1 MFFSV
6 TLIIAT
12 LFVTDVHSQVGSALK
27 EAPTVKP
34 TVKKRLP
41 KALVIYERKDLQESF
56 IIIFSL
62 SRERRGSGID
72 LDSRLPLNYE
82 FFFYKTIK
90 SIRIHVSSHNWHP
103 MLI

>member
-6 TLIIAT
+6 TLIIVS

-56 IIIFSL
+56 ISEVARNQ
-62 SRERRGSGID
+62 SRSKSARVGSDID
-72 LDSRLPLNYE
+72 FKNKILMKPFKVFAFALLFTTGN
-82 FFFYKTIK
+82 TC
-90 SIRIHVSSHNWHP
+90 
-103 MLI
+103 

>member
-56 IIIFSL
+56 IIFS
-62 SRERRGSGID
+62 R
-72 LDSRLPLNYE
+72 
-82 FFFYKTIK
+82 
-90 SIRIHVSSHNWHP
+90 V
-103 MLI
+103 

>member
-56 IIIFSL
+56 I
-62 SRERRGSGID
+62 RVVER
-72 LDSRLPLNYE
+72 DSRS
-82 FFFYKTIK
+82 K
-90 SIRIHVSSHNWHP
+90 
-103 MLI
+103 

>member
-56 IIIFSL
+56 IIFLFL
-62 SRERRGSGID
+62 SRERD
-72 LDSRLPLNYE
+72 
-82 FFFYKTIK
+82 
-90 SIRIHVSSHNWHP
+90 
-103 MLI
+103 

>member
-34 TVKKRLP
+34 TVKKKLP

-56 IIIFSL
+56 IIFS
-62 SRERRGSGID
+62 RVGRGTD
-72 LDSRLPLNYE
+72 PA
-82 FFFYKTIK
+82 
-90 SIRIHVSSHNWHP
+90 
-103 MLI
+103 LILKLKWTLGYP